1 MFVVLYRSYGN
12 QLTLEIFRR
21 NPSKNGSVTSIR
33 RMNSMQTGSA
43 TGLHAP
49 PSQQHRR
56 PSTVCS
62 TNTATASIDLNR
74 RKLHLPQVTFTAE
87 VGSGVIV

>member
-1 MFVVLYRSYGN
+1 MCRSYGN

-21 NPSKNGSVTSIR
+21 NPSKNGSVASIR
-33 RMNSMQTGSA
+33 RLNSAGTGSA

-49 PSQQHRR
+49 AGPQRR

-62 TNTATASIDLNR
+62 TNTATASVDLNR
-74 RKLHLPQVTFTAE
+74 RKLHLPQVTFSAE
-87 VGSGVIV
+87 VGNGVIV